1 MALTNVIQKL
11 TSFIQNKLSIPLI
24 PIPAVMLICSTI
36 KRPGISPMLITA
48 RIINRQQE
56 FGAPVGVNIDGSPNL
71 MNQMFFVVVDE
82 MVKALKLEGK
92 VEVAIPA
99 GGITSMGFGSN
110 AGGMV
115 SVVSTNTAPVAGW
128 GIIR

>member
-1 MALTNVIQKL
+1 
-11 TSFIQNKLSIPLI
+11 
-24 PIPAVMLICSTI
+24 
-36 KRPGISPMLITA
+36 
-48 RIINRQQE
+48 
-56 FGAPVGVNIDGSPNL
+56 
-71 MNQMFFVVVDE
+71 MFFVVVDE

-99 GGITSMGFGSN
+99 GGITSMGFGAN

-115 SVVSTNTAPVAGW
+115 SVVSTNTAPVAGS